1 MTVCKQN
8 RLFMPKIKGTTKL
21 LGVVGYPIEHSR
33 SPIMHNAAI
42 AFLGVDYIYLPFSVT
57 PDHFATAINGFK
69 SINNLVGFNL
79 TIPHKQAIIPLLD
92 EISPMAKAIKAVN
105 TVIRTERGWIGTNTD
120 VDGFIAPLKT
130 YNYNWNRKKAV
141 ILGCGGAARAVVA
154 GCVNLGCAEIHVIG
168 RNYAKLIDF
177 QTSWLNSPFK
187 VNINVHTWD
196 KLPQFLPDVDLLVN
210 TTPIG
215 MYPNINETPI
225 DVNLMAKLTPEV
237 IVYDLIYTPKP
248 TEFLKLAQN
257 QGAIAIDGLEMLVQ
271 QGAKALE
278 LWLNQSIPI
287 DIMRQAIDN

>member
-1 MTVCKQN
+1 MQ
-8 RLFMPKIKGTTKL
+8 IKGTTKL

-57 PDHFATAINGFK
+57 PANFTTAINGFK
-69 SINNLVGFNL
+69 TMNNLVGFNL

-92 EISPMAKAIKAVN
+92 EISSMAKAIKAVN
-105 TVIRTERGWIGTNTD
+105 TVIRTEQGWIGTNTD
-120 VDGFIAPLKT
+120 VDGFIAPLKP
-130 YNYNWNRKKAV
+130 YNYNWSDKKAV

-154 GCVNLGCAEIHVIG
+154 GCVNLGCGEIHVIG

-187 VNINVHTWD
+187 ANINVHTWD

-225 DVNLMAKLTPEV
+225 DVNLMSKLRVKT

-287 DIMRQAIDN
+287 DIMRQAINN